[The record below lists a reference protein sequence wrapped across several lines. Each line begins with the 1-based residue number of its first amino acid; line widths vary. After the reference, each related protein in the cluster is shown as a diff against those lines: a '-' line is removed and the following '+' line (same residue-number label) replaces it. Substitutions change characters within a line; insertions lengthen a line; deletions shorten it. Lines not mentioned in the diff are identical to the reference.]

1 MIMNT
6 EHMEQ
11 SETKLG
17 LLYEVSRKASS
28 VSEVSNL
35 VDQIMCMTERTLK
48 ASASSVLLLDEEK
61 QELYFEFVEGDVEQT
76 LKQIRINIEA
86 GIAGWVARH
95 RKSLIV
101 NDVNKDHRFCEDVD
115 RATGFVTRSIMCA
128 PLMVRGR
135 LIGVIEVLNRLD
147 GSDFDEQDLE
157 ALEAVASTAA
167 MAIESKRAEEALRA
181 SEEHY
186 SALVGSLTDGVFQL
200 EGGSSNLVQRQ
211 C

>member
-95 RKSLIV
+95 RKWLIV
-101 NDVNKDHRFCEDVD
+101 NDVNKDHRFCDDDD
-115 RATGFVTRSIMCA
+115 RANGFVTRSIMCA
-128 PLMVRGR
+128 PLMVSGWF
-135 LIGVIEVLNRLD
+135 IGVIEVLNRLD
-147 GSDFDEQDLE
+147 GRDFDE
-157 ALEAVASTAA
+157 
-167 MAIESKRAEEALRA
+167 
-181 SEEHY
+181 
-186 SALVGSLTDGVFQL
+186 
-200 EGGSSNLVQRQ
+200 
-211 C
+211 